1 MTPAMQCLLNAPRW
15 DISFHNLV
23 NSSWHNYA
31 SQNAYINHDMNNFKK
46 LITVVSLFL
55 GITANTIAQSGAL
68 GIHATIAE
76 YDGDINGNKHHFYG
90 FDESQF
96 GAALSLQQ
104 YLNPSFNLMEMA
116 SFNRL
121 KYQNTDKTAGVQA
134 NFSSFTMNLRY
145 KLNNGYLFKESS
157 PIAPFLNVGLG
168 GAYIN
173 SKNYTALNENTIMD
187 GKIKANFSLGA
198 GILFQFNDR
207 VGLEYANTI
216 QVPLDDSWDGI
227 DKGQYD
233 LYLQHSLGLQFN
245 LKKPKDTDGDGVQ
258 DRKDKCADT
267 PAGVIVDSDG
277 CPMDKDTDGVPD
289 YLDKCPL
296 LPGLAEMNGCPDRD
310 KDGVADND
318 DQCPDIS
325 GLARFAGCP
334 DSDGDGIQDSED
346 ACPNIKGSDLFKGC
360 PDTDGDGVMDSEDK
374 CADTP
379 KGVKVDL
386 TGCIADTDG
395 DGVIDTEDACPNLA
409 GVASAKG
416 CPEVKPEVK
425 QLFQKA
431 LQGIQ
436 FQTGKAVIK
445 SVSFPILD
453 AITKVMKENP
463 SYKIFIGGHT
473 DDVGND
479 ATNMTLSK
487 NRAEAVAK
495 YLITKGVDPLRISST
510 GYGET
515 TPVDSNK
522 TTAGRTRNRRVEFK
536 VEFLQ

>member
-1 MTPAMQCLLNAPRW
+1 MK
-15 DISFHNLV
+15 
-23 NSSWHNYA
+23 
-31 SQNAYINHDMNNFKK
+31 NFTS
-46 LITVVSLFL
+46 LAAALFL
-55 GITANTIAQSGAL
+55 CLGIAAHTFAQSGAL
-68 GIHATIAE
+68 GIHTTVAE

-96 GAALSLQQ
+96 GAGLSLQQ

-116 SFNRL
+116 TFNRL
-121 KYQNTDKTAGVQA
+121 KYQNTDKTAGVNA
-134 NFSSFTMNLRY
+134 NFTSLTMNLKY
-145 KLNNGYLFKESS
+145 KFNNGYIFKETSA
-157 PIAPFLNVGLG
+157 IAPFLVAGLG
-168 GAYIN
+168 GTYIN
-173 SKNYTALNENTIMD
+173 SKNYTVLNNNTITD
-187 GKIKANFSLGA
+187 GKIKANLSLGA

-207 VGLEYANTI
+207 VGLEFANTI

-227 DKGQYD
+227 DQGNYD
-233 LYLQHSLGLQFN
+233 VYLQHSLGLVFN

-267 PAGVIVDSDG
+267 PSGVIVDSYG
-277 CPMDKDTDGVPD
+277 CPIDKDSDGVAD

-296 LPGLAEMNGCPDRD
+296 LPGLTEMNGCPDKD
-310 KDGVADND
+310 KDGISDNND
-318 DQCPDIS
+318 KCPDVA
-325 GLARFAGCP
+325 GLSRFEGCP

-346 ACPNIKGSDLFKGC
+346 ACPNMKGSDLFKGC

-374 CADTP
+374 CNDTP
-379 KGVKVDL
+379 KGVKVDA
-386 TGCIADTDG
+386 TGCTADTDG
-395 DGVIDTEDACPNLA
+395 DGIIDTEDACPNLA
-409 GVASAKG
+409 GVPSSKG
-416 CPEVKPEVK
+416 CPEVKAEVK

-445 SVSFPILD
+445 PVSFPILD
-453 AITKVMKENP
+453 AITKVMIDNS
-463 SYKIFIGGHT
+463 SYKMFIGGHT

-479 ATNMTLSK
+479 ATNMTLSQ
-487 NRAEAVAK
+487 NRADAVAK

-515 TPVDSNK
+515 TPVDTNK
-522 TTAGRTRNRRVEFK
+522 TAAGRARNRRVEFK